1 MWSLKV
7 TLYWLDM
14 YLSAIIGDI
23 GFSVVCISI
32 MSHSHASQ
40 EYCSHTIRKSFVN
53 VNGGAEWAAV
63 EMRNSFWGLG
73 VCLLASKKPL
83 ESGAS
88 KHKSNWVTLY
98 HTHSSI
104 SLLWTKHLFF
114 YMKLSI
120 QLPSSIFVGKEGMI
134 TMEQVERADIQQTL
148 NQTSARLVQRYS
160 TR

>member
-32 MSHSHASQ
+32 MSHSHARQ
-40 EYCSHTIRKSFVN
+40 EHYSHTIRKSFGISLVGL
-53 VNGGAEWAAV
+53 NGRL

-73 VCLLASKKPL
+73 VCWPPRNLSKVELQNTKVIELLCTTPIHPL
-83 ESGAS
+83 AYFRQ
-88 KHKSNWVTLY
+88 NV
-98 HTHSSI
+98 
-104 SLLWTKHLFF
+104 FF
-114 YMKLSI
+114 YTKLSI

>member
-7 TLYWLDM
+7 TLYWRLDM

-40 EYCSHTIRKSFVN
+40 EYCSHTIWMSFVN

-73 VCLLASKKPL
+73 VCWPPRNLSKVELQNTKVIELLCTTTFHPL
-83 ESGAS
+83 AYFRQNVYF
-88 KHKSNWVTLY
+88 HIPFL
-98 HTHSSI
+98 
-104 SLLWTKHLFF
+104 
-114 YMKLSI
+114 
-120 QLPSSIFVGKEGMI
+120 IFVCKECMVTI
-134 TMEQVERADIQQTL
+134 KQVKRVDTNTQSGLYPACTWI
-148 NQTSARLVQRYS
+148 
-160 TR
+160 

>member
-73 VCLLASKKPL
+73 VCWPPRNLSKVELQNTKVIELLCTTPIHPL
-83 ESGAS
+83 AYFRQ
-88 KHKSNWVTLY
+88 NV
-98 HTHSSI
+98 
-104 SLLWTKHLFF
+104 FF
-114 YMKLSI
+114 YTKLSI